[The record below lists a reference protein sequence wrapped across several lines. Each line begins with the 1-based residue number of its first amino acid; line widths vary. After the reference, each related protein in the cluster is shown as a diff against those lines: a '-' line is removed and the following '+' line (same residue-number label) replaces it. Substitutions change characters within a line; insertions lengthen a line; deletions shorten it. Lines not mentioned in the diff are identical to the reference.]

1 MTSGGVFTVL
11 KAVEMCDRYRVT
23 NFLPGE
29 LGVQVHQN
37 IHSIGTG
44 TVCSSQKSVVW
55 CGVCVDITGGLWRDS
70 RTFRGL
76 NALYRRRISAAVGWC
91 WSAEAKGR
99 ADAVETDAAQQRS
112 RRTARQRYEL
122 IWLLQQRLRAVSW
135 PHWRLRCMQQLL
147 GHGMG
152 VVRP

>member
-1 MTSGGVFTVL
+1 MFFAKKCGV
-11 KAVEMCDRYRVT
+11 
-23 NFLPGE
+23 
-29 LGVQVHQN
+29 
-37 IHSIGTG
+37 
-44 TVCSSQKSVVW
+44 VCH
-55 CGVCVDITGGLWRDS
+55 GVCVDITGGLWRDS

-135 PHWRLRCMQQLL
+135 PHSHCHLRCMQPLL
-147 GHGMG
+147 SHGMG
-152 VVRP
+152 VVTP

>member
-1 MTSGGVFTVL
+1 MKASKSSHISVLNFVTSGGVFSVL

-29 LGVQVHQN
+29 LSVQVHQN

-76 NALYRRRISAAVGWC
+76 NARDPRRIDAAVADGRC
-91 WSAEAKGR
+91 WRAEAKGG
-99 ADAVETDAAQQRS
+99 ADAGDGCCSAALSTQS
-112 RRTARQRYEL
+112 AAE
-122 IWLLQQRLRAVSW
+122 V
-135 PHWRLRCMQQLL
+135 
-147 GHGMG
+147 
-152 VVRP
+152 